1 VPYAL
6 KPITIDLESEIEAA
20 VLTAL
25 EAGEG
30 CVPGFYGT
38 EPRENEEPVT
48 HAISQALDYAWV
60 MEILQTLLKTE
71 PAKELREAI
80 AKKYAERVVDGV
92 REAREDAA
100 EMAAMER

>member
-38 EPRENEEPVT
+38 RPRETEVPLVD
-48 HAISQALDYAWV
+48 AITDALDYAAV
-60 MEILQTLLKTE
+60 MELLLPILRTE
-71 PAKELREAI
+71 ACKGLREAI
-80 AKKYAERVVDGV
+80 ARKYAEQVVDGI
-92 REAREDAA
+92 REARADVA
-100 EMAAMER
+100 ELAAMER